1 LARLGG
7 IAALAHDLSNQIT
20 PLLAFNVGLSI
31 PALIKTAAELQH
43 PSEKEKPTD
52 PIAEAF

>member
-1 LARLGG
+1 MQFAGLARLGG

-20 PLLAFNVGLSI
+20 PLLALNVGLSI

-43 PSEKEKPTD
+43 PKRKRKTN
-52 PIAEAF
+52 